1 MRTSPGNYK
10 PFVLFGLSLLMLLTL
25 AFHSTAQSVYEMK
38 PNDPEAVYFTSE
50 NFQIAADGKTDVS
63 DALQKAINELK
74 TKQNFGILFI
84 PEGKYLISKTIYV
97 PKAIRVIGYGDKRP
111 EFILGAH
118 TKGYQDEQNYM
129 FWFTDRMV
137 EEGQEPRDAGA
148 GTFYSAI
155 SNIDFRIEK
164 GNPKAIALRTHFAQ
178 HGFVSHCNFY
188 IGNGFAGIYDL
199 GNEIENLKFYGG
211 EYGITTSRTSP
222 GWPMMMIDLYF
233 EDQRKAAVISRN
245 TGMTIVSMQVKNA
258 PVAVEL
264 QEDVPD
270 RLFMEDCLFEQVGT
284 GVLVGGDE
292 IATNQINLINIDCKD
307 VPVAVH
313 FLKSKKSVP
322 GKGKLYKIEDFT
334 CGLVMDDMADNAEYR
349 TISKIEPINKVPS
362 RLAKNIPSL
371 PSMSYWVN
379 IRELGAKG
387 DGETDDTEVFKKAI
401 AEHQNIYV
409 PSGWYRITE
418 TLKMA
423 KGTKLIGLHPF
434 ATQLMLKES
443 EAAFSGF
450 GAPVPLLESSEGGF
464 DMVNGIGIN
473 TGGYNYRAVGLK
485 WMAGE
490 GSLVNDVKF
499 VGGHGTMFKP
509 GEEPERQRRAQKISS
524 PASPV
529 YAEGKDLAWDN
540 QYWSFWVTN
549 NGGGIF
555 KDIWTANTYAGTGFY
570 VSHTSTPGRVYAMS
584 LEHHVRQECRL
595 NKVSNWKFYAFQFE
609 EESREGEECQS
620 LEMNDC
626 HNLLFANF
634 WMYRVIRVNT
644 PREWGIK
651 VANSSNI
658 DFRNMRSWTQVLHL
672 PGVTVFDMNKK
683 HAIYPG
689 DFARARITGK
699 EPAQRN
705 VSEHA
710 GLPEKLGYG
719 YEFATGAVSD
729 SKGNV
734 YFCEHQRKR
743 IYKWSVENNVLELYA
758 DYPFKPFSL
767 AMDTRDNLLV
777 ICRYDPQPGYMVNS
791 EQESVEK
798 LPDDNPMYSG
808 WGNGGWATLAYAI
821 NPDKPDDMQPL
832 KRIYTEDVQ
841 HVERIIYPTHRW
853 RNDFEDVVTGMPK
866 TSFLAPDGVTIIPET
881 YDLGRSVQLVA
892 VHPGQN
898 EAVFITHEDPK
909 ITYKFDVGAD
919 GKLTNMQK
927 KIARGEYSN
936 VTDRAGNFYLAEGQ
950 IIVFD
955 PAGNEIKRINPDE
968 RVNSMAIGGKNN
980 NELFVTTSN
989 SFYKISIE

>member
-1 MRTSPGNYK
+1 
-10 PFVLFGLSLLMLLTL
+10 
-25 AFHSTAQSVYEMK
+25 MK
-38 PNDPEAVYFTSE
+38 PNDPGAVYFTAE
-50 NFQIAADGKTDVS
+50 HFQIKADGTTDVS
-63 DALQKAINELK
+63 DELQKAINKLK
-74 TKQNFGILFI
+74 TNQNFGILFI

-97 PKAIRVIGYGDKRP
+97 PKAIRLIGYGEKRP
-111 EFILGAH
+111 EFILGAK
-118 TKGYQDEQNYM
+118 TQGYQVEQNYM
-129 FWFTDRMV
+129 FWFIDRLV

-155 SNIDFRIEK
+155 SNIDFRIEE

-188 IGNGFAGIYDL
+188 IGDGLAGIYDL
-199 GNEIENLKFYGG
+199 GNEIEDLKFYGG
-211 EYGITTSRTSP
+211 EYGITTARTSP
-222 GWPMMMIDLYF
+222 GWPMMMVDLYF
-233 EDQRKAAVISRN
+233 EGQRKAAVISRN
-245 TGMTIVSMQVKNA
+245 TGMTIVAMQVKNA

-270 RLFMEDCLFEQVGT
+270 RLFMEDCLFETVGT
-284 GVLVGGDE
+284 GVVVGGEE
-292 IATNQINLINIDCKD
+292 IATNQVNLINIACKD
-307 VPVAVH
+307 VPLAVH
-313 FLKSKKSVP
+313 FIKSNKSIE
-322 GKGKLYKIEDFT
+322 GKGKLYLIEDFT
-334 CGLVMDDMADNAEYR
+334 SGLVMDDMTDNPEYR
-349 TISKIEPINKVPS
+349 INSKIEPVNDVPAH
-362 RLAKNIPSL
+362 LAKIIPSL
-371 PSMSYWVN
+371 PVMNSWVN

-409 PSGWYRITE
+409 PTGWYRITE

-434 ATQLMLKES
+434 ATQIMLKES
-443 EAAFSGF
+443 EPAFSGF
-450 GAPVPLLESSEGGF
+450 GAPVPLLESSEGGN
-464 DMVNGIGIN
+464 DIVNGIGIN

-509 GEEPERQRRAQKISS
+509 GEEPERQRRDRKISA
-524 PASPV
+524 PVSPV

-540 QYWSFWVTN
+540 QYWSLWVTN

-555 KDIWTANTYAGTGFY
+555 KDIWTASTYAGTGFY
-570 VSHTSTPGRVYAMS
+570 VSNTSTPGRVYAMS

-595 NKVSNWKFYAFQFE
+595 YKVSNWKFYAFQFE
-609 EESREGEECQS
+609 EESREGQECQT
-620 LEMNDC
+620 LEMNAC
-626 HNLLFANF
+626 NNLLFANF

-672 PGVTVFDMNKK
+672 PGITVYDMNKQL
-683 HAIYPG
+683 AIYPG
-689 DFARARITGK
+689 DFARATITGN
-699 EPAQRN
+699 ELSRRN
-705 VSEHA
+705 LQEQTDV
-710 GLPEKLGYG
+710 PVKVGYG
-719 YEFATGAVSD
+719 YEFATGAVAD

-743 IYKWSVENNVLELYA
+743 IYKWDVTTNALELYA
-758 DYPFKPFSL
+758 DYPYKPFSL
-767 AMDTRDNLLV
+767 AVDTRDNLLV
-777 ICRYDPQPGYMVNS
+777 ICRYDPQPGLLVNG

-821 NPDKPDDMQPL
+821 NPDQPDDMEPL
-832 KRIYTEDVQ
+832 KRINTEDAH
-841 HVERIIYPTHRW
+841 HVERVIYPTHRW
-853 RNDFEDVVTGMPK
+853 RSDFENVVLGMPK
-866 TSFLAPDGVTIIPET
+866 TSFLAPDGVTIVPET

-892 VHPGQN
+892 VTPGQSDP
-898 EAVFITHEDPK
+898 VFITHEDPK
-909 ITYKFDVGAD
+909 ITYQLNVGAD

-927 KIARGEYSN
+927 KMARGEYSN
-936 VTDRAGNFYLAEGQ
+936 VTDRNGNFYLAEGQ

-955 PAGNEIKRINPDE
+955 TAGNEIKHLNPNE
-968 RVNSMAIGGKNN
+968 RVNSMAIGGKDK
-980 NELFVTTSN
+980 NELFVTTST
-989 SFYKISIE
+989 SFYRIKIE